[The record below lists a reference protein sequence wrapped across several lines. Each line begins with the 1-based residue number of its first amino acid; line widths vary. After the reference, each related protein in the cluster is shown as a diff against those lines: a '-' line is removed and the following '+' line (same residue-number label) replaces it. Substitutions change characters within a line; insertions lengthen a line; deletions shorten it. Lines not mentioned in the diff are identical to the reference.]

1 MKHLTKI
8 IMVLFFGILWSQENP
23 TIMRGG
29 YDKILKGKD
38 QAFQKNVA
46 AHVKKWHGA
55 DQWNQ
60 YGWRVE
66 TGPRTGQ
73 YLIGTFN
80 HYWKDFDDR
89 VTSKEHNK
97 DWARITNSYID
108 DNNKYAGSLFW
119 NLLPELSY
127 NSQPSP
133 KISVTFY
140 YCKDNAF
147 EAMLGILG
155 KLKQANEKAK
165 IDRSYNV
172 YKKEAG
178 GPNDVIAFVS
188 QINGYRDMAP
198 LSPSLKDRYVA
209 AFGETVWQADYATWT
224 NGVKWSE
231 TEILT
236 LIPEISTPS
245 TE

>member
-8 IMVLFFGILWSQENP
+8 IVVLFFGILWSQENP

-29 YDKILKGKD
+29 YDKVLKGKD
-38 QAFQKNVA
+38 QAFQKNVS
-46 AHVKKWHGA
+46 AHVNKWHGA

-73 YLIGTFN
+73 YLVGTFN
-80 HYWKDFDDR
+80 HYWKDFDNR
-89 VTSKEHNK
+89 VTTKEHDK
-97 DWARITNSYID
+97 DWDRITNSYID
-108 DNNKYAGSLFW
+108 DDNQYAGSLFW

-147 EAMLGILG
+147 EAMLVILG

-178 GPNDVIAFVS
+178 GPNNVIAFVN
-188 QINGYRDMAP
+188 QIGGYADMAP
-198 LSPSLKDRYVA
+198 INPSLKDRYVA
-209 AFGETVWQADYATWT
+209 AFGETVWQADYTTWT

-236 LIPEISTPS
+236 LIPEMSTSS